1 MKLPSSNLLGSA
13 VAALFVLINSSAWSQ
28 ESTDRRLPN
37 VKSDPSA
44 LPNDIKT
51 RTSFAAVAH
60 RVGPS
65 VVNVYSTRTVS
76 GRAQNPMLNDPFF
89 RRFFGG
95 GDDDASPKPRTQQ
108 GLGSGVIIS
117 EDGYII
123 TNNHVVEDSSE
134 VRVAL
139 VGGEEYPAKVIGAD
153 PATDIAVLKVDKTG
167 LPAITLTDSG
177 KLDVGDTVLAVG
189 NPFGIGQTVTV
200 GIVSGLGRAGMGIV
214 DYEDFIQTDA
224 SINPGNSGGALT
236 DVLGRLI
243 GINTAILSRSGGNQ
257 GVGFAVPINIARN
270 VMEQIIEHGHVTRGY
285 LGIYIQPLTPDLA
298 KAFDLT
304 ESKGALV
311 ASVSPRSPA
320 EKSGLKEGDVITQF
334 NGKPI
339 TDSKQLRLMAAQTP
353 PGTKAPVRYLRGGKE
368 QETTVT
374 LGELRGD
381 ELAQARGRSGAE
393 TPTSKRGGF
402 AEGLQVS
409 ELDPQTRRQLN
420 IPSDVD
426 GLVVT
431 DVEPGSAAERAG
443 LQTGDVI
450 EEVNRR
456 PVRSLG
462 EATSSLRSQA
472 GSILMRVWSG
482 GASHYIVLDNSART
496 NPK

>member
-1 MKLPSSNLLGSA
+1 MKLPSSNLPLSA
-13 VAALFVLINSSAWSQ
+13 VAAAFVFINVCAWAQ
-28 ESTDRRLPN
+28 ESTDHRLPN
-37 VKSDPSA
+37 VKSDPNA
-44 LPNDIKT
+44 LPSDIKT
-51 RTSFAAVAH
+51 RTSFAAVA
-60 RVGPS
+60 RQVGPS

-76 GRAQNPMLNDPFF
+76 GRGQNPMLNVPFF

-95 GDDDASPKPRTQQ
+95 GDDEASPRPRTQE

-117 EDGYII
+117 DDGYII

-139 VGGEEYPAKVIGAD
+139 VSGEEYPAKVIGAD

-177 KLDVGDTVLAVG
+177 KLDVGDTVVAVG

-298 KAFDLT
+298 KAFDLK

-353 PGTKAPVRYLRGGKE
+353 PGTKAEVRYLRGANE

-381 ELAQARGRSGAE
+381 ELADARGRSGGE
-393 TPTSKRGGF
+393 TPGTKRGGF
-402 AEGLQVS
+402 AEGLQIS
-409 ELDPQTRRQLN
+409 ELDPQTRRQLKL
-420 IPSDVD
+420 PGDVE

-431 DVEPGSAAERAG
+431 DVEPGSAADRAG

-456 PVRSLG
+456 PVKSLRD
-462 EATSSLRSQA
+462 ATSSLRSQT
-472 GSILMRVWSG
+472 GSMLLRVWSG
-482 GASHYIVLDNSART
+482 GASHFVVLNNSASANR
-496 NPK
+496 K